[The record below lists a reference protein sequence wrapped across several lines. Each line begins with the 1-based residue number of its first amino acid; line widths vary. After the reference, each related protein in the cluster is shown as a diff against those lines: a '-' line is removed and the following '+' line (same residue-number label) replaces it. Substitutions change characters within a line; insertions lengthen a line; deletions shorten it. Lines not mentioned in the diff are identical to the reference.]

1 MIIRADT
8 NDKDKVPDIGDIFV
22 VTKVEKVAAFWI
34 IELKKEM
41 NDMKKTNEDSLSH
54 NYKCGHPTDPVIINT
69 TEDSLAVYNEW
80 KSDKSGLCL
89 KCWMEQRKMGE

>member
-41 NDMKKTNEDSLSH
+41 NDMKKMNGDSLSN
-54 NYKCGHPTDPVIINT
+54 NYKCGHPKDAIIINT
-69 TEDSLAVYNEW
+69 SADSLAVYNEW
-80 KSDKSGLCL
+80 KNDKSGLCL
-89 KCWMEQRKMGE
+89 KCWLKQRKTDE